1 MSRHATGLRAWFLQR
16 ISAVYLT
23 GFSLFLLGLFL
34 LAPPVDFA
42 QWQALMAA
50 PAMQVASLL
59 FFVNLLIHAW
69 VGFRD
74 VLIDYVPL
82 TPLRLTLLSLL
93 GFGLIACGL
102 WAALVIF
109 HASIG

>member
-1 MSRHATGLRAWFLQR
+1 MSRHATGLKAWFLQR

-23 GFSLFLLGLFL
+23 LFCLYLLGLFSL
-34 LAPPVDFA
+34 SPPADFE
-42 QWQALMAA
+42 QWRALMAA
-50 PAMQVASLL
+50 PAMQVALLL

-74 VLIDYVPL
+74 VLIDYVPI
-82 TPLRLTLLSLL
+82 TPLRISLLSLL
-93 GFGLIACGL
+93 AFGLIACGL

-109 HASIG
+109 QTSIG